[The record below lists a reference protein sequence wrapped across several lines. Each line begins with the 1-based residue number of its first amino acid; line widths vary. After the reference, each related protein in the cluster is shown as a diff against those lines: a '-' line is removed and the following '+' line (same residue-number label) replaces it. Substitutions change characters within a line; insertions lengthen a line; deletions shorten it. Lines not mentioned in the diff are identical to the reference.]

1 MEVSIKGVRDTFRNC
16 ISEHSKWVIIE
27 DDFHYGPVK
36 ILIGTTYRTFNHAN
50 GLSDMGVRTP
60 QKSLHEAHIVITTD
74 FVLREFNVIKNR
86 YGSDGYR
93 GMTSDHFLNF
103 HLDVVIKSMGYSN
116 PYEIELIKHAIV
128 SAICMVTDET
138 ITLVGG
144 KFKTMRD
151 LHLEKNLI
159 KYRTLKHNFVNAR
172 VS

>member
-1 MEVSIKGVRDTFRNC
+1 
-16 ISEHSKWVIIE
+16 
-27 DDFHYGPVK
+27 
-36 ILIGTTYRTFNHAN
+36 
-50 GLSDMGVRTP
+50 
-60 QKSLHEAHIVITTD
+60 
-74 FVLREFNVIKNR
+74 
-86 YGSDGYR
+86 
-93 GMTSDHFLNF
+93 MTSDHFLNF